1 MDIDYTYSIYN
12 LSLISETDLLSFN
25 IDCIENI
32 NKYYKC
38 NNDIYKIIIDEII
51 KLKNTIEFN
60 IWSNEYYSE
69 CILLERFLKNIN
81 ENNINKPIKYYNCNY
96 CKSSKTKKE
105 LKKCAKCKL
114 IYYCSF
120 ACQIRDWNNTI
131 EPHKS
136 ICIDYELDNELDNE
150 LDTENVNETNN
161 YNRYTYSCLY
171 NS

>member
-25 IDCIENI
+25 IDYIENI
-32 NKYYKC
+32 KQYYKC

-69 CILLERFLKNIN
+69 CILLERFFKNIN

-96 CKSSKTKKE
+96 CKSSKPKKE
-105 LKKCAKCKL
+105 LKKCGKCKL

-131 EPHKS
+131 EPHKF
-136 ICIDYELDNELDNE
+136 ICIDYDNEVENEVENKFENDNM
-150 LDTENVNETNN
+150 NETNN
-161 YNRYTYSCLY
+161 NCLY